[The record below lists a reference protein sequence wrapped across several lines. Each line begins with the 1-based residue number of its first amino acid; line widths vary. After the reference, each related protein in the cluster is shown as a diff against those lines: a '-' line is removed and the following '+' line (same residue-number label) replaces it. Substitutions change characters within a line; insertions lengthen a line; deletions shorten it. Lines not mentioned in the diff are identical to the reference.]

1 MTDGTK
7 EPEVRPLA
15 WTVVCKN
22 FVSVHRDHADA
33 VLHAAAIFG
42 KQCKEKHTV
51 AQTNLPYGTR
61 HEGKYSK

>member
-1 MTDGTK
+1 MTK
-7 EPEVRPLA
+7 EPEVRPLR

-22 FVSVHRDHADA
+22 FVSVHDDHFDA
-33 VLHAAAIFG
+33 IKHAAIVNQVG
-42 KQCKEKHTV
+42 KCSEPHTA